1 MKKKYKIPLNLPL
14 TERETLKSKLV
25 FWGVVIVIILLGFF
39 LRTYSLDKSPASVN
53 FDEAALGYN
62 AYSILKT
69 GKDEYGNFLPLSL
82 RSFND
87 YKPALYSYFSIP
99 FIYLMGL
106 NETSTRM
113 VSAVAGTFSL
123 IFLFLF
129 LKEFIKNKKILLFL
143 FLFISISP
151 WRLHF
156 SRTAFESNLSLAFFA
171 AGAWFL
177 YKLRIKSREDFKFY
191 KILLPLIFFV
201 FSAYSYHSARLA
213 VPILF
218 VLWALDVLLMVFK
231 NKISINFYRFI
242 PLIIFILLII
252 PVFMLDKGLVLTRF
266 KQENIFNRYFPY
278 SPKELVNKE
287 NPWLDLNSNPV
298 YYFGALI
305 TGHVISYISPI
316 NLSQRVFHWVKNSPQ
331 YISGLGMYDWM
342 SGLVFV
348 IGIIYLFKDL
358 KNNFKNRF
366 IVYWIIAAAAP
377 AAVTWNWFHPLRSLN
392 LFPALDVVVALGFY
406 RLFVFLKSKI
416 LLGIFGFL
424 LLVTSIFVIN
434 NEFNFNVWENHGE
447 YQPGGFKKGMPILKS
462 IQDKYDKV
470 LIDSPHAQSYIFFLF
485 YQSFP
490 PEIVQKYS
498 EARPKPGVDGNL
510 NFNFYKY
517 EFGKFNWPSQKN
529 NHKEIFWA
537 TGEVKENEIYETPG
551 ANLIYIPNAVDPK
564 AIKLITK
571 E

>member
-1 MKKKYKIPLNLPL
+1 MNNKKI
-14 TERETLKSKLV
+14 
-25 FWGVVIVIILLGFF
+25 FFGIVTAIILLGFF
-39 LRTYSLDKSPASVN
+39 LRTYALDKSPASVN

-87 YKPALYSYFSIP
+87 YKPALYSYLSIP

-106 NETSTRM
+106 NDISTRM
-113 VSAVAGTFSL
+113 VSAIAGTFSL
-123 IFLFLF
+123 IFLFFF

-143 FLFISISP
+143 FLFISMAP

-156 SRTAFESNLSLAFFA
+156 SRTAFESNLSMAFFS

-177 YKLRIKSREDFKFY
+177 YKLRIKNKDDLKFS
-191 KILLPLIFFV
+191 KIFLPIIFFV
-201 FSAYSYHSARLA
+201 LSAYSYHSARLA

-218 VLWALDVLLMVFK
+218 VFWALDILMVVFNK
-231 NKISINFYRFI
+231 KISINFSRLI
-242 PLIIFILLII
+242 PLLIFVLLII

-278 SPKELVNKE
+278 APKELVNLK
-287 NPWLDLNSNPV
+287 NPWLDLNSNPI

-305 TGHVISYISPI
+305 TGHMASYISPI
-316 NLSQRVFHWVKNSPQ
+316 NLSQRIFHWVQHSPQ

-342 SGLVFV
+342 SGIMFI
-348 IGIIYLFKDL
+348 IGLFYLLRNLRDKFE
-358 KNNFKNRF
+358 NRF

-392 LFPALDVVVALGFY
+392 LFPALDIIVVLGFY
-406 RLFVFLKSKI
+406 KLFTFIKSKI
-416 LLGIFGFL
+416 ILVFLGIL
-424 LLVTSIFVIN
+424 LLVTSLFVIN
-434 NEFNFNVWENHGE
+434 NELNFNVWENHGE
-447 YQPGGFKKGMPILKS
+447 YQPGGFKQGMPILKS
-462 IQDKYDKV
+462 IQDKYDKI

-490 PEIVQKYS
+490 PEIVQKYAS
-498 EARPKPGVDGNL
+498 IRPKPGVEGNL
-510 NFNFYKY
+510 NFDFYKY
-517 EFGKFNWPSQKN
+517 KFGTFNWPGQKN
-529 NHKEIFWA
+529 NHKEIFWV
-537 TGEVKENEIYETPG
+537 TGEVKEDEINGTPG
-551 ANLIYIPNAVDPK
+551 AKLIYIPNAVDKK